1 MKSSMIFE
9 GDVVRPSDLKGY
21 RCGTLLSNL
30 LFFGTRVLYSNVS
43 IKTLF
48 GCVLCSCG
56 SAEVLSDRCITLG
69 GADGFDA
76 TLGSD
81 LSLSS
86 SDVDGGE
93 SVVMRPNC
101 SDKSTSALR
110 IGSPACSDGYT
121 VDGGSF
127 KIVTI
132 SPAACLKK
140 SSSFVSGTGI
150 TCGINSTVSH
160 TLSLRCLGK
169 YPLMHR

>member
-1 MKSSMIFE
+1 MIFE

-30 LFFGTRVLYSNVS
+30 LFFGNRVLYSNVS

-56 SAEVLSDRCITLG
+56 STKVPSDRCITLG

-86 SDVDGGE
+86 SDVDTVVCSGGA
-93 SVVMRPNC
+93 SVVMRPNY
-101 SDKSTSALR
+101 SDSSTSALR

-127 KIVTI
+127 KI
-132 SPAACLKK
+132 
-140 SSSFVSGTGI
+140 
-150 TCGINSTVSH
+150 
-160 TLSLRCLGK
+160 
-169 YPLMHR
+169 